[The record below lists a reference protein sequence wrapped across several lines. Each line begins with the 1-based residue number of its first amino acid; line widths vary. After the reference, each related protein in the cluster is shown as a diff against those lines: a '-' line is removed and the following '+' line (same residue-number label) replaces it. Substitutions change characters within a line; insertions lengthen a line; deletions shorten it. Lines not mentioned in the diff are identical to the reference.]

1 MNAGNWIAIAVAGI
15 SLLMSAFQLVF
26 RDGKR
31 TAELEEARKEI
42 VYLRQSIVDH
52 SAENEADMRE
62 ANQVM
67 EELRDLIGAVKEF
80 SREQSAVNVAVT
92 RTLDLLTG
100 RLEKV
105 GDLTMQNAAIL
116 GLHTEVLRRK
126 GLVEG

>member
-1 MNAGNWIAIAVAGI
+1 VNAGNWIAIAVAGI